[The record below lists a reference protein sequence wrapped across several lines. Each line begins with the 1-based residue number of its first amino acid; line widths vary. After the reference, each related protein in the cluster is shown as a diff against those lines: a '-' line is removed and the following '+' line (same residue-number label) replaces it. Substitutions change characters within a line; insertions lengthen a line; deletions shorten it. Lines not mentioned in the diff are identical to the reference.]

1 MVVEKEETK
10 KRLLSESVANFEGQT
25 VTMYSNCAKIDGC
38 LICRGFPDKERMMQ
52 QFRKLALLRNSTI
65 TRLDAG

>member
-25 VTMYSNCAKIDGC
+25 MYSNCAKIDGC
-38 LICRGFPDKERMMQ
+38 LIAEDFLIKNG
-52 QFRKLALLRNSTI
+52 
-65 TRLDAG
+65 